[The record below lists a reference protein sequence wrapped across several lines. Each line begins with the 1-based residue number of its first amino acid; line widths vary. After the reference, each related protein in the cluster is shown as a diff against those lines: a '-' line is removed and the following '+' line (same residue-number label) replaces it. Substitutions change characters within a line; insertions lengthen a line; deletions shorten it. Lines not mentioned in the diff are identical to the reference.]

1 MLQKIRNR
9 ILAGAVE
16 VLYSF
21 VDAQCLLKMS
31 SV

>member
-1 MLQKIRNR
+1 MLQNIRNR
-9 ILAGAVE
+9 ILAGTVE

-21 VDAQCLLKMS
+21 VDAKRLLNMA